1 MKSPEFH
8 VFLPQMRMDFD
19 ALVARAVAAEA
30 SGFDGIA
37 LMDHLAP
44 PMAESQ
50 DMWEAMTAAAWL
62 LARTETLVV
71 SHLVLCDSLRH
82 PALLARQAVSLDH
95 ASGGRFELGIGWGS
109 VPTELETFGI
119 GSTDAKVRVG
129 RLSETLDVLAALWT
143 GEVVDYQG
151 SYFTLTGAQQRPV
164 PTKPIPLIIGGVGK
178 RTLEL
183 VSAHADWWNLPIYG
197 LDRLETL
204 RQQAGSARLSVQFMV
219 AFVDDESRRE
229 EITALASRRFSYMK
243 QGEQLV
249 IGNAEEL
256 TQHFNGLKALGVERF
271 YVWFTDFASPATLSA
286 FGRDVIEAVGTSSAA
301 TRTPSPLTR

>member
-1 MKSPEFH
+1 MTSPEFH
-8 VFLPQMRMDFD
+8 VFLPQMRMDFP
-19 ALVARAVAAEA
+19 ALVTRAVAAEA
-30 SGFDGIA
+30 SGFHGIA

-44 PMAESQ
+44 PMAENQ
-50 DMWEAMTAAAWL
+50 DMWEAMTTAAWL
-62 LARTETLVV
+62 LARTESLIV

-109 VPTELETFGI
+109 VPAELATFGI

-129 RLSETLDVLAALWT
+129 RLKETLEVLAALWT

-151 SYFTLTGAQQRPV
+151 TYFTLTGAQQKPT

-183 VSAHADWWNLPIYG
+183 VAAHADWWNLPIYG
-197 LDRLETL
+197 LNRLESL
-204 RQQAGSARLSVQFMV
+204 RPQTGNARLSVQLMV

-229 EITALASRRFSYMK
+229 EITALASRRFSYMR

-249 IGNAEEL
+249 IGNADEIS
-256 TQHFNGLKALGVERF
+256 QHFNALKALGVERF
-271 YVWFTDFASPATLSA
+271 YVWFADFAAPATLAS
-286 FGRDVIEAVGTSSAA
+286 FGRDVIPAVSDS
-301 TRTPSPLTR
+301 

>member
-1 MKSPEFH
+1 MTQPEFH

-19 ALVARAVAAEA
+19 ALVTRARAAEA
-30 SGFDGIA
+30 GGFTGLA

-50 DMWEAMTAAAWL
+50 DMWEAMTTAAWL
-62 LARTETLVV
+62 LAHTDSLVV

-109 VPTELETFGI
+109 VPAELETFGI

-129 RLSETLDVLAALWT
+129 RLEETLEVLAALWT
-143 GEVVDYQG
+143 GEVVDYEG
-151 SYFTLTGAQQRPV
+151 SYFTLNKAQQRPA
-164 PTKPIPLIIGGVGK
+164 PSRPIPLIIGGVGK

-183 VSAHADWWNLPIYG
+183 VSAHADWWNLPVYG
-197 LDRLETL
+197 LDRLDEL
-204 RQQAGSARLSVQFMV
+204 RPSAGSARLSVQLMV
-219 AFVDDESRRE
+219 AFIDDESRRE

-243 QGEQLV
+243 QGEQLI
-249 IGNAEEL
+249 IGNADEL
-256 TQHFNGLKALGVERF
+256 TQHFAGLAKLGVERF
-271 YVWFTDFASPATLSA
+271 YVWFTDFAAPATLSA
-286 FGRDVIEAVGTSSAA
+286 FGRGVIPALG
-301 TRTPSPLTR
+301 

>member
-1 MKSPEFH
+1 MTAPEFH

-19 ALVARAVAAEA
+19 ALVSRAQATEAA
-30 SGFDGIA
+30 GFKGFA

-50 DMWEAMTAAAWL
+50 DMWEAMTTAAWL
-62 LARTETLVV
+62 LARTDTLVV

-109 VPTELETFGI
+109 VPAELETFGI

-129 RLSETLDVLAALWT
+129 RLKETLEVLAALWT

-151 SYFTLTGAQQRPV
+151 SYFTLDKAQQRPA
-164 PTKPIPLIIGGVGK
+164 PTKTIPLIVGGVGK

-183 VSAHADWWNLPIYG
+183 VAAHAQWWNLPVYG
-197 LDRLETL
+197 LDRLEEL
-204 RQQAGSARLSVQFMV
+204 RPSAGSARLSVQLMV
-219 AFVDDESRRE
+219 ALVEDESRRE

-243 QGEQLV
+243 PGEQLI
-249 IGNAEEL
+249 IGNADEL
-256 TQHFNGLKALGVERF
+256 AQHFDGLAKLGVERF
-271 YVWFTDFASPATLSA
+271 YVWFTDFAAPATLEA
-286 FGRDVIEAVGTSSAA
+286 FGRDVIAA
-301 TRTPSPLTR
+301 LG